1 MRFPRRQPVLGAN
14 GFTTYP
20 RSRSP
25 SASCKHRIDALRGW
39 DKGWG
44 QRRQTRISPLPFHT
58 NVRLSHLTDMTSP
71 SRLGFVKPIKAIS
84 DLTIPQAAR
93 KLGISRQR
101 VHQLVTTGKL
111 KAHRVDVW
119 GRIVYLI
126 PRAAVNRRLRQFLKS
141 L

>member
-1 MRFPRRQPVLGAN
+1 MNRATKLPPSQPRGLGGIA
-14 GFTTYP
+14 TTMCP
-20 RSRSP
+20 LTRNP
-25 SASCKHRIDALRGW
+25 SASCEHRIDALRGS

-71 SRLGFVKPIKAIS
+71 SRLGVVKPIKAIS

-101 VHQLVTTGKL
+101 VHQLV
-111 KAHRVDVW
+111 
-119 GRIVYLI
+119 I
-126 PRAAVNRRLRQFLKS
+126 
-141 L
+141 

>member
-1 MRFPRRQPVLGAN
+1 
-14 GFTTYP
+14 
-20 RSRSP
+20 
-25 SASCKHRIDALRGW
+25 
-39 DKGWG
+39 
-44 QRRQTRISPLPFHT
+44 
-58 NVRLSHLTDMTSP
+58 MTSP